1 MGIAYRDHRII
12 RMEFLIYKLIGFSDG
27 NNLVYAF
34 AHFDVASHQLC
45 LIAYHAYDGYL
56 GALGKMGLKSFCFN
70 QIGYFFYSLFGGV
83 WLHDN
88 DHLSS
93 PFRRDTAV
101 CPNLFFLISF
111 SLKPVSENVNT
122 LLL

>member
-56 GALGKMGLKSFCFN
+56 GA
-70 QIGYFFYSLFGGV
+70 
-83 WLHDN
+83 
-88 DHLSS
+88 
-93 PFRRDTAV
+93 
-101 CPNLFFLISF
+101 
-111 SLKPVSENVNT
+111 SERWG
-122 LLL
+122 

>member
-56 GALGKMGLKSFCFN
+56 GGPRKDGAEDLFGFN
-70 QIGYFFYSLFGGV
+70 QIGYLFLQSSLEASGFMIMIIC
-83 WLHDN
+83 L
-88 DHLSS
+88 L
-93 PFRRDTAV
+93 
-101 CPNLFFLISF
+101 LF
-111 SLKPVSENVNT
+111 VGT
-122 LLL
+122 LLSALTSFF